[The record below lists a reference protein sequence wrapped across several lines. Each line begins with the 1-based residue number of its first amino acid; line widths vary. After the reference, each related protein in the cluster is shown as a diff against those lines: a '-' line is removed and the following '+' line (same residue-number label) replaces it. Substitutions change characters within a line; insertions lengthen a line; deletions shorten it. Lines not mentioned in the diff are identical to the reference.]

1 MQFSDDVIYT
11 VDVAEGEGILAAA
24 LAQDVPVLHQC
35 QSGSCGSC
43 VCHLAAG
50 KVEMRKDMSASLLKS
65 EQDAGMRLAC
75 ISQAFSDSV
84 LDFDYDSKM
93 GEKGPINV
101 TVFIDSIDW
110 LSDDVIRLNV
120 ELADGQ
126 WFDFKPGQFA
136 QIQVPGTN
144 QVRRYSMSSS
154 PEDLPKIE
162 FLIRIL
168 PEGLMSDYIRD
179 TAKVDDAL
187 EIEGAFGS
195 FFLRD
200 ISAREPHI
208 MIAGGTGLAP
218 IMSMLD
224 AIRKKNGI
232 KPSILLSF
240 GCLNSSSL
248 FHVDELELRTDWMPT
263 LKTRIS
269 LNQGEAE
276 NNIIIGNPLQAL
288 QPSDVT
294 AEDTVAYLCGP
305 PGMIS
310 AAHSMLEGFGLKP
323 ENIHA
328 EQFVASE

>member
-101 TVFIDSIDW
+101 TVFIASIDW

-144 QVRRYSMSSS
+144 
-154 PEDLPKIE
+154 
-162 FLIRIL
+162 
-168 PEGLMSDYIRD
+168 
-179 TAKVDDAL
+179 
-187 EIEGAFGS
+187 
-195 FFLRD
+195 
-200 ISAREPHI
+200 
-208 MIAGGTGLAP
+208 
-218 IMSMLD
+218 
-224 AIRKKNGI
+224 
-232 KPSILLSF
+232 
-240 GCLNSSSL
+240 
-248 FHVDELELRTDWMPT
+248 
-263 LKTRIS
+263 
-269 LNQGEAE
+269 
-276 NNIIIGNPLQAL
+276 
-288 QPSDVT
+288 
-294 AEDTVAYLCGP
+294 
-305 PGMIS
+305 
-310 AAHSMLEGFGLKP
+310 
-323 ENIHA
+323 
-328 EQFVASE
+328 